1 MKISC
6 YTEALIQDE
15 RFSRIGLRVQG
26 LSSLGLRNF
35 RSLTRLRARNEREIE
50 DVACLV
56 LYVSEA
62 AHTII
67 QNHVTGSLNY
77 STWHID
83 EVCRA
88 ASSCPLTKNMCSWL
102 HSKPVHD
109 DVSPKASTVPGLST
123 NKLCTDLPA
132 PGAQLAML
140 RSTPFPRALNTGRR
154 CKQHR
159 MSKSLNEASVRP
171 KFKDTLRI

>member
-67 QNHVTGSLNY
+67 QNHVTRSLNY

-88 ASSCPLTKNMCSWL
+88 ASSCPLTKNMCSTTT
-102 HSKPVHD
+102 SARKPRLCRD
-109 DVSPKASTVPGLST
+109 SQQT
-123 NKLCTDLPA
+123 NCA
-132 PGAQLAML
+132 PICQHQARSLRCSDPPPSLA
-140 RSTPFPRALNTGRR
+140 P
-154 CKQHR
+154 
-159 MSKSLNEASVRP
+159 
-171 KFKDTLRI
+171 